1 MIKWAL
7 SQACKDSSTAIYV
20 KTLQKVGIEGSYL
33 NIWWWEGLM
42 LRKISWC
49 WERLKAGG
57 ERDDRR
63 WDDWM
68 ASQTQWTWVWI
79 NSRSWWWTGR
89 PGMLLFRGSQRVGH
103 NWMTELN
110 WPQHNEG
117 RILQTNSKH
126 YFQWWK
132 TAESIS
138 SKIRNKTRVPILTTI
153 IQHSFGSPSHSNQ
166 RRKRNKKNPDEKE
179 QVTLSIWRWHDTIYR
194 KP

>member
-1 MIKWAL
+1 MIKWVL
-7 SQACKDSSTAIYV
+7 SQECKDSSTAIYV

-33 NIWWWEGLM
+33 NICWWERLM
-42 LRKISWC
+42 LRKIFWC

-89 PGMLLFRGSQRVGH
+89 PGVLLFMGLQRVRH
-103 NWMTELN
+103 NWVTELN

-117 RILQTNSKH
+117 RIWQTNSKH
-126 YFQWWK
+126 YFQGWK

-138 SKIRNKTRVPILTTI
+138 SKIRNKARVPILTTI
-153 IQHSFGSPSHSNQ
+153 IHHSFGSPSHSNQ
-166 RRKRNKKNPDEKE
+166 RRKRNKNNPDGKE
-179 QVTLSIWRWHDTIYR
+179 
-194 KP
+194 